1 MDKKYSVFVRNK
13 KSNKVDVFYISDK
26 DIYGEGESYK
36 KPYNNLYEIDLF
48 TSKFKNEE
56 DLINYIYGDNKKV
69 DVKDVDVLLCPTF
82 TAISAL
88 ATEAKGTNINIGAQD
103 IFWEAKGAFTG
114 EIAPNMLVDAGCSYV
129 IIGHSE
135 RRQYFGE
142 TNETV
147 NKKVKAA
154 LAIGLIPVVC
164 VGETLQERET
174 NVTFKVIESQV
185 REGLKDLSKE
195 EAAKIVIA
203 YEPVWAIGTGKTAT
217 PDQAQEVHAFIRKVY
232 SEMYGTAAQEVRILY
247 GGSVKPENVSELMKK
262 EDIDGGLVGGASLK
276 ADSFEALV
284 KFSK

>member
-1 MDKKYSVFVRNK
+1 MRKPLMAGNWKMNK
-13 KSNKVDVFYISDK
+13 TIPEAVAMVSELKGKIA
-26 DIYGEGESYK
+26 
-36 KPYNNLYEIDLF
+36 
-48 TSKFKNEE
+48 
-56 DLINYIYGDNKKV
+56 
-69 DVKDVDVLLCPTF
+69 DVKDVDVLICPTF

-88 ATEAKGTNINIGAQD
+88 ANEAKGTNINIGAQD

-114 EIAPNMLVDAGCSYV
+114 EIAPNMLVDAGCKYV

-164 VGETLQERET
+164 VGETLQERESD
-174 NVTFKVIESQV
+174 VTFKVIEAQV

-195 EAAKIVIA
+195 DAEKVVIA

-232 SEMYGTAAQEVRILY
+232 GEMYCCAADKIRILY

-276 ADSFEALV
+276 GSEFYEIANYKE
-284 KFSK
+284 